1 MTTNQYSTVQEEF
14 WAGEFGDQY
23 INRNC
28 DTLCI
33 ANNIVFFSKIFSKI
47 ISLDSAI
54 EFGANIGLNADAIK
68 HILPDIH
75 LDAVEINPSAA
86 KILREKNICNT
97 VFNESILTFESENR
111 YELTFTKGVLIHISP
126 EILPDV
132 YDKLFTYSKKYILIA
147 EYYNPTPTTVAYRG
161 HTERLFKRDFAGD
174 MLDRYD
180 SLQLVDYGFTYRR
193 DIFPQDDMT
202 WFLLERR

>member
-28 DTLCI
+28 DTQSI

-86 KILREKNICNT
+86 KILREKNICST

>member
-1 MTTNQYSTVQEEF
+1 MTTKYSTDQEAF
-14 WAGEFGDQY
+14 CAGEFGDQY
-23 INRNC
+23 VNRNN
-28 DTLCI
+28 DSHCI
-33 ANNIVFFSKIFSKI
+33 ANNIVFFSKIFSKMH
-47 ISLDSAI
+47 SLASAI
-54 EFGANIGLNADAIK
+54 EFGANIGLNAAAIK

-86 KILREKNICNT
+86 KILRDQNTCRT

-111 YELTFTKGVLIHISP
+111 YELTFTKGVLIHIAP
-126 EILPDV
+126 EKLPEV

-147 EYYNPTPTTVAYRG
+147 EYYNPTPTTVIYRG
-161 HTERLFKRDFAGD
+161 HAEKLFKRDFAGD

-180 SLQLVDYGFTYRR
+180 SLRLVDYGFAYRR
-193 DIFPQDDMT
+193 DIFPQDDLT

>member
-1 MTTNQYSTVQEEF
+1 VTTNQYSTVQEEF

-28 DTLCI
+28 DTQSI

-86 KILREKNICNT
+86 KILREKNICST

>member
-28 DTLCI
+28 DTQSI

-111 YELTFTKGVLIHISP
+111 YDLTFTKGVLIHISP